1 MIRFTLFIILI
12 FLCGQSQGQTV
23 VKLTITDNLAASS
36 KFGYGKP
43 KPAPAKDQFEMIE
56 EKGTQVLF
64 YADVTPSESLPDVYR
79 LLFTAYRLNSGKNE
93 WVDERLLDLKKT
105 STYALTAVNF
115 FDSGDYKIV
124 ITSSENKD
132 IVLAEGIFSIHKN

>member
-1 MIRFTLFIILI
+1 MIRFLLIVMLLFV
-12 FLCGQSQGQTV
+12 CGQSQAQTV
-23 VKLTITDNLAASS
+23 AKLTITDNLAASS

-56 EKGTQVLF
+56 DKGTQVLF
-64 YADVTPSESLPDVYR
+64 YADVTPSETLPDAYR
-79 LLFTAYRLNSGKNE
+79 LLFTAYKLSSGKNE
-93 WVDERLLDLKKT
+93 WVDERMLDLKKT

-124 ITSSENKD
+124 ITSGDNKD
-132 IVLAEGIFSIHKN
+132 VVLAEGNFSIYKN

>member
-1 MIRFTLFIILI
+1 MIRFVLFIVLLA
-12 FLCGQSQGQTV
+12 FCNHSHAQNVS
-23 VKLTITDNLAASS
+23 KLTITDNLAASS

-64 YADVTPSESLPDVYR
+64 YADVTPSESLPEIYK
-79 LLFTAYRLNSGKNE
+79 LSFTAYKISSGKDE
-93 WVDERLLDLKKT
+93 WVDERTLDLKKT

-124 ITSSENKD
+124 ITPSDNKD
-132 IVLAEGIFSIHKN
+132 LILAEGNFSIHKN